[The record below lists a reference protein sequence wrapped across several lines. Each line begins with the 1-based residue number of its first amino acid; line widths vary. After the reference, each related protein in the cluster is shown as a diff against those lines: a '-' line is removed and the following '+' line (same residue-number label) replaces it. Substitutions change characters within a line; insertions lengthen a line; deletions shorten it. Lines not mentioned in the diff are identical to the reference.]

1 MRSKQIVTL
10 ISTCFF
16 VFFLS
21 PKGFS
26 AVAEPTLDTTLENGL
41 RLVVYEDRRA
51 PTVVQMTIVKAGS
64 IDEVDGSSGV
74 AHVLEHMMFKRTETM
89 GEGEFSRRI
98 NVLGGQEN
106 AFTSKELT
114 GYHQQVHKDF
124 LQEIIMLEADRMQ
137 NLIFEQSDFEKELNV
152 VLQERFLRT
161 DDNPRG
167 IAYETLFAQA
177 YHASPVRRP
186 IIGWKNDIINL
197 TLEDAKKWYSNW
209 YVPNNLTVLVAGDV
223 DSEAVLG
230 WVNKYYGNFQKRDL
244 PTRKPRLEPLQTGE
258 RRVAVTGP
266 TKTPFFVKLW
276 KAPVITEK
284 SGPMVSSNIVA
295 RNVVAMGTLS
305 LLLGDNE
312 TGHLIKK
319 LVRKDRKAISISV
332 GSSWMSRGPG
342 YFVVDATPASGVSLQ
357 ELESEINFEI
367 QDIIRTGINEVA
379 LKRIKRQ
386 ARAEEV
392 FMRDSIMSQLR
403 EASSLINVGRPLSDA
418 DSWMNV
424 LESLTSEDISRV
436 GKLIFN
442 PTKSTVVE
450 FFPSRKES

>member
-167 IAYETLFAQA
+167 IA
-177 YHASPVRRP
+177 
-186 IIGWKNDIINL
+186 
-197 TLEDAKKWYSNW
+197 
-209 YVPNNLTVLVAGDV
+209 
-223 DSEAVLG
+223 
-230 WVNKYYGNFQKRDL
+230 
-244 PTRKPRLEPLQTGE
+244 
-258 RRVAVTGP
+258 
-266 TKTPFFVKLW
+266 
-276 KAPVITEK
+276 
-284 SGPMVSSNIVA
+284 
-295 RNVVAMGTLS
+295 LS
-305 LLLGDNE
+305 LI
-312 TGHLIKK
+312 HI
-319 LVRKDRKAISISV
+319 
-332 GSSWMSRGPG
+332 
-342 YFVVDATPASGVSLQ
+342 
-357 ELESEINFEI
+357 
-367 QDIIRTGINEVA
+367 
-379 LKRIKRQ
+379 
-386 ARAEEV
+386 
-392 FMRDSIMSQLR
+392 
-403 EASSLINVGRPLSDA
+403 
-418 DSWMNV
+418 
-424 LESLTSEDISRV
+424 
-436 GKLIFN
+436 
-442 PTKSTVVE
+442 
-450 FFPSRKES
+450 